1 MADIPEQSCAYE
13 EAMNRTLDENCDR
26 HGPGAEVARL
36 LTHSDSDVRALAS
49 RLAGKLDLAFL
60 RPVLENLTRDPV
72 EQVRVQAAWALD
84 RLQPN
89 GGRASAILQTHGGY
103 LGLKA
108 HQAAEIAYDA
118 TVVFCNRLIDRRSR
132 THDQMVQAARSGK
145 QNIVEGSAAAG
156 TSSKMELTL
165 IGVARASL
173 EELLADYKDFLRQR
187 GMSQWTKEDPRAQ
200 EVRKLAYTENR
211 TYSLY
216 RTYFEESPPEVAA
229 NTAICLVCQAT
240 YLLDRLKKS
249 LEQTFLER
257 GGIAERMLQARL
269 ARRGETGL

>member
-1 MADIPEQSCAYE
+1 M
-13 EAMNRTLDENCDR
+13 DR
-26 HGPGAEVARL
+26 AIDDHSGTHGPGADVAPL
-36 LTHSDSDVRALAS
+36 LTHADADVRLLGS

-60 RPVLENLTRDPV
+60 RPVLHTLTQDPD
-72 EQVRVQAAWALD
+72 ERVRSQAEWALA
-84 RLQPN
+84 RLSPN
-89 GGRASAILQTHGGY
+89 GGRESALFKTHGGY

-118 TVVFCNRLIDRRSR
+118 TIVFCNRFIDRRSR

-187 GMSQWTKEDPRAQ
+187 GLSQWTKEYPQAQ
-200 EVRKLAYTENR
+200 NVRKLAYTENR
-211 TYSLY
+211 TYTLY
-216 RTYFEESPPEVAA
+216 KSYFEESPPEVAA
-229 NTAICLVCQAT
+229 NTAICLVYQAT
-240 YLLDRLKKS
+240 YLLDRLKKR
-249 LEQTFLER
+249 LEQEFLDN

-269 ARRGETGL
+269 VRRGEMQG

>member
-1 MADIPEQSCAYE
+1 MD
-13 EAMNRTLDENCDR
+13 RTLDDGTER
-26 HGPGAEVARL
+26 RGPGAEVAPL
-36 LTHSDSDVRALAS
+36 LTHADADVRALGS

-60 RPVLENLTRDPV
+60 RPVLQNLLRDPI
-72 EQVRVQAAWALD
+72 ERVRVQAAWALN
-84 RLQPN
+84 RLAPN

-108 HQAAEIAYDA
+108 HQSAEIAYDA
-118 TVVFCNRLIDRRSR
+118 TAVFCSRFIDRRSR

-187 GMSQWTKEDPRAQ
+187 GMCQWTKEDPRAQ
-200 EVRKLAYTENR
+200 AVRKLAYTENR

-216 RTYFEESPPEVAA
+216 RSYFEESPAEVAA
-229 NTAICLVCQAT
+229 NTAICLVCQTT
-240 YLLDRLKKS
+240 YLLDRLKKR
-249 LEQTFLER
+249 LEQNFLDH
-257 GGIAERMLQARL
+257 GGISERMLQARL
-269 ARRGETGL
+269 ACRGGNAE